1 MKELKEYICKHK
13 VKIALATFALI
24 FLIPA
29 IINILFKYSPI
40 CELLGAEWEA
50 GDALGFY
57 GTLLGSA
64 ATIVGVYLSIDAAQ
78 KSYHEDEINK
88 VRPYLALTHLISK
101 SRMTLDSLIG
111 SLENNQIR
119 EKTQNFYEEY
129 RFDKVYIIIKSDKI
143 EFQNG
148 LTKVQENILA
158 SSGFRWNKDGA
169 TYSLKAG
176 NLISMPFEIENVGNG
191 SALNFQI
198 CFYREG
204 EEKRGVNIFTLKV
217 GQSAYCHIFSDEQDN
232 AIICGKYILEFI
244 YNDIRGSTYSQKY
257 DLELK
262 SDGETKTIKKY
273 INLQGQQKRVF

>member
-1 MKELKEYICKHK
+1 
-13 VKIALATFALI
+13 
-24 FLIPA
+24 
-29 IINILFKYSPI
+29 
-40 CELLGAEWEA
+40 
-50 GDALGFY
+50 LGFY

-111 SLENNQIR
+111 SLEDNQIR

>member
-1 MKELKEYICKHK
+1 MKELKEYIRKHK
-13 VKIALATFALI
+13 VKTIALVFVCI

-29 IINILFKYSPI
+29 IINVLFKYSPV

-50 GDALGFY
+50 GDVLSFY

-78 KSYHEDEINK
+78 RSYHEDEVNK
-88 VRPYLALTHLISK
+88 VKPYLALTHLKSK
-101 SRMTLDSLIG
+101 SRITLDSLIG
-111 SLENNQIR
+111 SLEDNQTR
-119 EKTQNFYEEY
+119 EETQNYYEEY
-129 RFDKVYIIIKSDKI
+129 RLDKVYIIIESDKI
-143 EFQNG
+143 VFKNG
-148 LTKVQENILA
+148 LTKAQEDRLA
-158 SSGFRWNKDGA
+158 LSGFRLNKEKSM
-169 TYSLKAG
+169 YSLQVG

-191 SALNFQI
+191 AALNFQI

-204 EEKRGVNIFTLKV
+204 EKKRGVNVFTLKV
-217 GQSAYCHIFSDEQDN
+217 GQSAYCHIFSDEQDDT
-232 AIICGKYILEFI
+232 IICGKYILEFI